1 MDINDDICVAALI
14 IGVVVCELIIVLC
27 GAI

>member
-1 MDINDDICVAALI
+1 MYINEDMCAAALI
-14 IGVVVCELIIVLC
+14 VGVVVCELIIVLC